1 MAERLE
7 TLVGDVN
14 TPAMIREPTT
24 LFIDAD
30 DTLWENNIYFEQVA
44 KEFVALLE
52 KHGHHPDHVGRLHTE
67 ADQRTIK
74 VAGYGSRGF
83 CLALR
88 DVVQQLDVSDLEGW
102 IQEKENWICHHP
114 VELMP
119 GVREV
124 LPLLHAENRTILL
137 TKGRKEEQLG
147 KLERSGLTRFFHTA
161 EVVFEKSVETYLDM
175 IAKYHLSP
183 GETWMIGN
191 SPRSDINPAK
201 AAGLGAIFIPYHT
214 TWWHELEEIT
224 PDGRTHV
231 LENFGQLAEY
241 FVQKSD

>member
-1 MAERLE
+1 MADRLE

-14 TPAMIREPTT
+14 TPTMNQEPRT

-44 KEFVALLE
+44 KEFVVMLE
-52 KHGHHPDHVGRLHTE
+52 KRGHDHDHVGRLHTE

-83 CLALR
+83 CLALH
-88 DVVQQLDVSDLEGW
+88 DVAQQLGVTDLEDW

-119 GVREV
+119 GVRET

-137 TKGRKEEQLG
+137 IKGRKEEQLG
-147 KLERSGLTRFFHTA
+147 KLERSGLGQFFHAA
-161 EVVFEKSVETYLDM
+161 EVVFEKSVETYHDM
-175 IAKYHLSP
+175 VGKYRLSP
-183 GETWMIGN
+183 GDSWMIGN

-201 AAGLGAIFIPYHT
+201 AAGLGAVFIPYHT
-214 TWWHELEEIT
+214 TWWHDLEEVT
-224 PDGRTHV
+224 TEGRTHV
-231 LENFGQLAEY
+231 LENFGQLADY
-241 FVQKSD
+241 FV